1 MKKADDVEVQW
12 AKWLENNPPE
22 SFEDVN
28 EEELRERTIREL
40 TYVSQ
45 MDVKEYTLY
54 QKWCEIKEKYPKEE
68 VNDKADLIDMIC
80 WFEDEF
86 KKDIV
91 DEDEIIHQLG
101 IEYGL

>member
-1 MKKADDVEVQW
+1 MKYLIKFNEGFNSNREWMDMSPEEREETAIPAYNTEDDVDFIIT
-12 AKWLENNPPE
+12 K
-22 SFEDVN
+22 
-28 EEELRERTIREL
+28 
-40 TYVSQ
+40 
-45 MDVKEYTLY
+45 
-54 QKWCEIKEKYPKEE
+54 IKEKYPKEE

-80 WFEDEF
+80 WFEDQF